1 MVILGGP
8 LTRLEPRI
16 RRNVTGVCI
25 GKSGHKTISA
35 TRDVTVN
42 AVILVLQQILGVA
55 LVIA

>member
-16 RRNVTGVCI
+16 RRNITGISIC
-25 GKSGHKTISA
+25 KRRNETITA

>member
-8 LTRLEPRI
+8 LTRLEPRV

-25 GKSGHKTISA
+25 GKSSHETISA
-35 TRDVTVN
+35 TRNITVN